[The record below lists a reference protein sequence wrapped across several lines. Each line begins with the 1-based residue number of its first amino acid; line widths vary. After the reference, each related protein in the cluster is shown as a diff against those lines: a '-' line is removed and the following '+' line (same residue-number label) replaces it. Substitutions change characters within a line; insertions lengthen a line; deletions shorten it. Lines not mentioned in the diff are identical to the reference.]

1 MGSGEEKIGEVAD
14 VVDKC
19 NLAIVFKHS
28 VYLCED
34 LSPIMAQVPQDE
46 GTCDCIKRTFW
57 KVQVAGIHIQEMD
70 LILYFFDRR
79 ISLGPFPGMP

>member
-1 MGSGEEKIGEVAD
+1 MGSGEEEIGEVAD
-14 VVDKC
+14 VVD
-19 NLAIVFKHS
+19 NGDLAIVFEYS
-28 VYLCED
+28 VYLRED
-34 LSPIMAQVPQDE
+34 LSRIMAQVPQDE